1 MQIGFIFSSKDPKQ
15 KKARDYI
22 KGFIEQHGILA
33 KFDENDRPVSS
44 PTLYINGMAI
54 SDKRK
59 QPRDKDASMFP
70 DIPQIKEILEY
81 HTWCL

>member
-15 KKARDYI
+15 KRARDYI

-33 KFDENDRPVSS
+33 EFAESDRPVSS
-44 PTLYINGMAI
+44 PTLYIDGIAI
-54 SDKRK
+54 SDNRK
-59 QPRDKDASMFP
+59 QPRENNSAMFP
-70 DIPQIKEILEY
+70 DIPQIKEMLEY